1 MPGLKGTLSEWK
13 EGKLHSGSKH
23 GPVVKSQKQAIAI
36 GLSEER
42 KAGHKVAPKH
52 HSFESSNQPFGQTK
66 AGEAAAHAIPQGHK
80 VSGPKSDRMD
90 GAGKAGHDMELRSR
104 TEHKEPHH
112 PAGSHTKQGHDP
124 MVEHGKAGYPGEHM
138 RMGHEH
144 DLVGEDYSQ
153 TAHEPAVLKAVHG
166 PAGGIGTHAGMG
178 TKPSGY
184 GHGMHQRDGVHRLSG
199 HPNAHRLGQ
208 RKK

>member
-80 VSGPKSDRMD
+80 VSGSERKND
-90 GAGKAGHDMELRSR
+90 GAGRHGHDMEMHHGS
-104 TEHKEPHH
+104 EHKTPMH
-112 PAGSHTKQGHDP
+112 PAGSHTVQGYIPASEGVAGHPGDVMKLAHDD
-124 MVEHGKAGYPGEHM
+124 GK
-138 RMGHEH
+138 
-144 DLVGEDYSQ
+144 LVGGDYSQ
-153 TAHEPAVLKAVHG
+153 SAHEPAVLKTPDG
-166 PAGGIGTHAGMG
+166 QGFTAGHSGIHAGMG
-178 TKPSGY
+178 KGSHGFGHQSHQKSGNL
-184 GHGMHQRDGVHRLSG
+184 RLSG
-199 HPNAHRLGQ
+199 HPGSHRIGK
-208 RKK
+208 R